1 MLSVI
6 IPAHNEAKVIA
17 ACLSAVMQSRLPA
30 IGMEVLVIANGCSD
44 DTVAIAQRFAEGPV
58 SLQVLDLP
66 EGGKMAALNAGDD
79 AARGDM
85 RAYLD
90 ADVVVSPDLLEQI
103 AAALDT
109 DTPRYASG
117 QVQIPRAHS
126 AVTRAFARFY
136 LTVPFMR
143 IGVPGCG
150 LFAVNAAGRR
160 RWDQFPDIIAD
171 DTYVRLSFTPD
182 ERIGV
187 PGVYSWPL
195 VEGLRNLIK
204 VRRRQDAG
212 VAEIAAR
219 YPDLLQN
226 DDKLPYPKA
235 ALALN
240 ALRMPLA
247 FCTYV
252 LVRLCGKLGRDHTKW
267 SRGR

>member
-17 ACLSAVMQSRLPA
+17 ACLTAVMQSRLPA
-30 IGMEVLVIANGCSD
+30 NGMEVLVIANGCSD
-44 DTVAIAQRFAEGPV
+44 ETAAIAQRFAGGPV
-58 SLQVLDLP
+58 SVQVLDLP
-66 EGGKMAALNAGDD
+66 EGGKMAALNAGD
-79 AARGDM
+79 AAAKGDM

-90 ADVVVSPDLLEQI
+90 ADVMVSPDLLDQI
-103 AAALDT
+103 AVALDT

-117 QVQIPRAHS
+117 QVQIPRARS

-187 PGVYSWPL
+187 PASYSWPL

-219 YPDLLQN
+219 FPERLQN
-226 DDKLPYPKA
+226 DDKLPYPKGT
-235 ALALN
+235 LALN

-252 LVRLCGKLGRDHTKW
+252 LVRLCGKLGRDHTTW